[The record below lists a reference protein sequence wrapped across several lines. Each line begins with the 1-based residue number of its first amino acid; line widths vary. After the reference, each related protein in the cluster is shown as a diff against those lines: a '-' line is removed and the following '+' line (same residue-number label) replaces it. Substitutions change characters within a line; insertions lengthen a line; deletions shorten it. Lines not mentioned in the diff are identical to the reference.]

1 MNKRRISFFLLVVC
15 LTLLSSCTSHKPSV
29 HKKTRPLMDTLVTI
43 TVVSDSDDKAA
54 QAIEKAFSVID
65 RFGKLINFFSEDS
78 ELSAINRNAGIKGVR
93 VSPETIDVI
102 EKAVY
107 VAEKSD
113 GAFDA
118 TIGPESRL
126 WDFYKKVKPSDDEIR
141 KNLDLVNYR
150 DIVLDREK
158 STVFLRRK
166 GMMMDLGGIAKG
178 YAADLAVENLRQNGI
193 RAGIVANAG
202 DIRVFG
208 VKPDGSPWNIG
219 VKNPRQ
225 KNESDELIAR
235 VRLTDK
241 AISTSGDYERY
252 FMADG
257 KRFHHILDPKTGYPA
272 SYCRSVTIIT
282 DKGVFTDGFSTA
294 VFVLG
299 PDKGMELV
307 RETGMDAVIIDSNGT
322 IFTTPGMKGIL
333 TIEENH

>member
-1 MNKRRISFFLLVVC
+1 
-15 LTLLSSCTSHKPSV
+15 
-29 HKKTRPLMDTLVTI
+29 MDTLVSV

-54 QAIEKAFSVID
+54 KAIESAFSVMD
-65 RFGKLINFFSEDS
+65 RFGKLINFFSGDS
-78 ELSAINRNAGIKGVR
+78 ELSSINRNAGIKGVT
-93 VSPETIDVI
+93 VSPEMIDVI

-113 GAFDA
+113 GAFDI
-118 TIGPESRL
+118 TIGPESGL

-141 KNLDLVNYR
+141 KNLDLVDYR
-150 DIVLDREK
+150 DIVIDKEK
-158 STVFLRRK
+158 SMVFLRRK
-166 GMMMDLGGIAKG
+166 GMLMDLGGIAKG
-178 YAADLAVENLRQNGI
+178 YAADLAVENLKQNGI

-208 VKPDGSPWNIG
+208 VRPDGSPWNIG

-225 KNESDELIAR
+225 KDESDELIAR
-235 VRLTDK
+235 IKLSDK

-252 FMADG
+252 FITGG

-272 SYCRSVTIIT
+272 SYCRSVTIIA

-299 PDKGMELV
+299 PEKGMKLV

-322 IFTTPGMKGIL
+322 IYTTPGMEGIL